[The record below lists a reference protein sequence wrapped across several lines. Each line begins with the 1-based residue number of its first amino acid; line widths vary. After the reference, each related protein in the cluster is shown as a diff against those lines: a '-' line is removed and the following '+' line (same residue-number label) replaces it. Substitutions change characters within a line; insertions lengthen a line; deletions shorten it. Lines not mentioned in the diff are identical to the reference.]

1 MSVMKKVTWKG
12 LLLLACA
19 AGLMTIV
26 AWALWGGKRIDRT
39 KVYTIGYGD
48 DAPFHFK
55 GKDGKP
61 SGLAVEMVA
70 EAARR
75 KGIKLKWL
83 ESTGLN
89 PGVDLWV
96 LFTFLPERLT
106 RFHITEPYLETESWF
121 VVLAGSS
128 VHEVEDLKTAR
139 ISFLDFDIHRRNLA
153 ILLPDMK
160 PVPVQTSKQA
170 LDQVDAGVADAA
182 YIDQYAVLAALLES
196 APRRPMRIV
205 PSHAPTGRMGIG
217 ATFACAAVADEIREG
232 MRPMADD
239 GSIASIVG
247 RWGLFPNVTT
257 DMIEGLVN
265 AHRRVRWL
273 TAGVT
278 ALSSFLLAMIWLA
291 MRLRSQTIHLVK
303 AESALRQS
311 ETRLRAMWENSRD
324 AMNVSKNG
332 VQVFANPAFLRL
344 YGYGRVE
351 ECGGTPVIDH
361 IAPSHRSQVAENIRR
376 RSRGEQ
382 VPAFYETRGRRTDGT
397 EFDEE
402 VSVSTFEM
410 LGEVHTLAIIRDI
423 TDRKQAEQNLRLS
436 QERLALH
443 VQQTPLAVIEFDT
456 DGRVRDWNPAAVSMF
471 GFLREEAIGQ
481 HWTFLVSEEDR
492 GSLEGVWEAIV
503 NGTGGNRSTNT
514 NRAKDGRLIECEW
527 LNTPL
532 INPEDKTI
540 GVASLVMDITEQK
553 KAQDALAKSQ
563 SMQRA
568 IFDSTPDKIWSVH
581 PKDFG
586 LVTFNQA
593 IFEYFLQ
600 ERGIRIQV
608 GHRPEDLLPNAD
620 YVQRWHA
627 FYKRALE
634 SGTFT
639 EEYVAYSRKV
649 TLLLTFSVLRH
660 ADHVFGVAVFGK
672 DITERKRAE
681 EQVRTLSQ
689 VVEQSP
695 TSIIITDTTG
705 NIEYVNPRFTEV
717 TGYAPSEVLGKNPRI
732 LKGDAPSAE
741 GYKRLWRTISE
752 GREWRGEFHNRKKNG
767 DYYWESA
774 SISPIVD
781 ESNRLIHFLAIK
793 EDITGHKALEEK
805 LRQAQKME
813 AIGQLAGGVAHDF
826 NNILAS
832 TILHLS
838 LLQGNPN
845 LDAETQESLKELIL
859 DTQRAAAL
867 TRQLLLF
874 SRRSILDVKVLNLND
889 LAANLLKML
898 GRLIGEHIK
907 LVFERDEALPPITA
921 DPGMIEQVLMN
932 LAVNARDAMP
942 QGGRL
947 TIDINPV
954 RVDTERLEG
963 KVGVEAGL
971 FVCLSVADTGCGMDE
986 ATLKRIFEPFF
997 TTKEPGKGTGLG
1009 LATVYGIV
1017 AQHKGWVDVESEP
1030 GKGTIFKVFLPAT
1043 TQSPSEPTRTE
1054 HMTVLGGHETILLV
1068 EDEASLRGV
1077 VGRVLR
1083 RLGYQ
1088 VLEANNGH
1096 EAIKVWKR
1104 HPGQIDLLFSDVVM
1118 PEGMSGLVL
1127 AETLRREKP
1136 NLKVIFSS
1144 GYNAEMAGQ
1153 GRATAGDTILL
1164 QKPYPIEMVSKAVRE
1179 CLDRK

>member
-436 QERLALH
+436 Y
-443 VQQTPLAVIEFDT
+443 I
-456 DGRVRDWNPAAVSMF
+456 RD
-471 GFLREEAIGQ
+471 
-481 HWTFLVSEEDR
+481 
-492 GSLEGVWEAIV
+492 
-503 NGTGGNRSTNT
+503 
-514 NRAKDGRLIECEW
+514 
-527 LNTPL
+527 
-532 INPEDKTI
+532 
-540 GVASLVMDITEQK
+540 
-553 KAQDALAKSQ
+553 
-563 SMQRA
+563 
-568 IFDSTPDKIWSVH
+568 
-581 PKDFG
+581 
-586 LVTFNQA
+586 
-593 IFEYFLQ
+593 
-600 ERGIRIQV
+600 
-608 GHRPEDLLPNAD
+608 
-620 YVQRWHA
+620 
-627 FYKRALE
+627 
-634 SGTFT
+634 
-639 EEYVAYSRKV
+639 
-649 TLLLTFSVLRH
+649 
-660 ADHVFGVAVFGK
+660 
-672 DITERKRAE
+672 
-681 EQVRTLSQ
+681 
-689 VVEQSP
+689 
-695 TSIIITDTTG
+695 
-705 NIEYVNPRFTEV
+705 
-717 TGYAPSEVLGKNPRI
+717 
-732 LKGDAPSAE
+732 
-741 GYKRLWRTISE
+741 
-752 GREWRGEFHNRKKNG
+752 
-767 DYYWESA
+767 
-774 SISPIVD
+774 
-781 ESNRLIHFLAIK
+781 
-793 EDITGHKALEEK
+793 
-805 LRQAQKME
+805 
-813 AIGQLAGGVAHDF
+813 
-826 NNILAS
+826 
-832 TILHLS
+832 
-838 LLQGNPN
+838 
-845 LDAETQESLKELIL
+845 
-859 DTQRAAAL
+859 
-867 TRQLLLF
+867 
-874 SRRSILDVKVLNLND
+874 
-889 LAANLLKML
+889 
-898 GRLIGEHIK
+898 
-907 LVFERDEALPPITA
+907 
-921 DPGMIEQVLMN
+921 
-932 LAVNARDAMP
+932 
-942 QGGRL
+942 
-947 TIDINPV
+947 
-954 RVDTERLEG
+954 
-963 KVGVEAGL
+963 
-971 FVCLSVADTGCGMDE
+971 
-986 ATLKRIFEPFF
+986 
-997 TTKEPGKGTGLG
+997 
-1009 LATVYGIV
+1009 
-1017 AQHKGWVDVESEP
+1017 
-1030 GKGTIFKVFLPAT
+1030 
-1043 TQSPSEPTRTE
+1043 
-1054 HMTVLGGHETILLV
+1054 
-1068 EDEASLRGV
+1068 
-1077 VGRVLR
+1077 
-1083 RLGYQ
+1083 
-1088 VLEANNGH
+1088 
-1096 EAIKVWKR
+1096 
-1104 HPGQIDLLFSDVVM
+1104 
-1118 PEGMSGLVL
+1118 
-1127 AETLRREKP
+1127 
-1136 NLKVIFSS
+1136 
-1144 GYNAEMAGQ
+1144 
-1153 GRATAGDTILL
+1153 
-1164 QKPYPIEMVSKAVRE
+1164 
-1179 CLDRK
+1179 